1 MTGSSHAYVGVALAA
16 ACVPSVTPAVLAAVA
31 LGSLAPDFDHKLELV
46 GGIVLSSAVARSR

>member
-1 MTGSSHAYVGVALAA
+1 MPMLAPLAA
-16 ACVPSVTPAVLAAVA
+16 AGVPPVTPAVLAAVA